1 MIILPPYKGDRYLV
15 RIKGFISP
23 LRSLVMV
30 LAVLLFVVSCGHK
43 RRPAGVLSHQQMV
56 KVLSEIYITEE
67 KVNRLA
73 LKHDSTVKVFDRL
86 KGKMFDKLSTTDST
100 FKRSMNYYWNN
111 PDELEL
117 IYTALVDS
125 LNLREQRL
133 SLPPSDS
140 IK

>member
-1 MIILPPYKGDRYLV
+1 MIILPPYKGDRSLI

-23 LRSLVMV
+23 AKSLW
-30 LAVLLFVVSCGHK
+30 LFPIAFCFLIACGHK
-43 RRPAGVLSHQQMV
+43 RRPEGVLSRQEMV

-86 KGKMFDKLSTTDST
+86 KDRLFEKYETNDST
-100 FKRSMNYYWNN
+100 FKRSMNYYWGN
-111 PDELEL
+111 PKELEA

-125 LNLREQRL
+125 LNLREQRT
-133 SLPPSDS
+133 SLPPSDT
-140 IK
+140 IQ